1 MSVLDDLRRLQD
13 QVVARLQELEPLVS
27 EYQELRQTADRLG
40 LAAAPDQAASSPA
53 PAQADAVEADATPSP
68 ARRAGG
74 RRRPSRTGAKRQAG
88 GSSAPAK
95 RQAGGSQAPAKRQ
108 SESSSAPAEAPAA
121 SSPAPAK
128 RRAAGSSASAKRQ
141 PGGSRGP
148 SREAQLLELIAAQ
161 PGITVTAA
169 GKQLGVDPTGLYR
182 PVRKLVA
189 EGKVDKQGAA
199 LRVAG

>member
-53 PAQADAVEADATPSP
+53 PAQADATPSP

-95 RQAGGSQAPAKRQ
+95 RQAGRSQ
-108 SESSSAPAEAPAA
+108 APAEAPAA

-128 RRAAGSSASAKRQ
+128 RRAARSSASAKRQ